1 MGDSLGWV
9 RFRQSDVPVV
19 SSRQLLPI
27 ADQIDRICPEW
38 IIGVFSHWY
47 PLHPRRGMRAE
58 DASQQ
63 QPPSA
68 EVRGTNTDRLEVLY
82 SRPFSYPVVLLRRR
96 LSWTS
101 MTNFTLLSSYSYL
114 LYRSSLLG
122 ADASCEGL
130 PVSRQWYNSLSQ
142 SG

>member
-1 MGDSLGWV
+1 MDDSLGWV
-9 RFRQSDVPVV
+9 RFSSLTCLHVV

-27 ADQIDRICPEW
+27 ADQIDRIPEW

-68 EVRGTNTDRLEVLY
+68 EVKGTNTDRLEVLY
-82 SRPFSYPVVLLRRR
+82 SRPL
-96 LSWTS
+96 
-101 MTNFTLLSSYSYL
+101 SYL
-114 LYRSSLLG
+114 YGSRT
-122 ADASCEGL
+122 ASTS
-130 PVSRQWYNSLSQ
+130 PVLDVDDELHTCPLIVT
-142 SG
+142 